1 MVYSVTISMVE
12 VIGAPVHAAY
22 PRHMATDDRAVLPI
36 GMAVIVVVTSRVT
49 EAIGVPVVN
58 EERIVDMAGGLRR
71 MRVGRL
77 GHVVARRI
85 MGTVRAEGNN
95 TTRRKVCPTSQCE
108 PDESCRRQLPIF
120 FSYAIDTH
128 THSHGLYL
136 CVVTRLCVV
145 LSCVVCSLLFVSPNF
160 PLTGHK
166 NKHTHTHT
174 NIIASSKLQSILLSV
189 NRKQHNNHYS
199 INKTSKR

>member
-1 MVYSVTISMVE
+1 MVE

-49 EAIGVPVVN
+49 EVIGVPVVN
-58 EERIVDMAGGLRR
+58 EERIVDMAGGHRR

-120 FSYAIDTH
+120 F
-128 THSHGLYL
+128 
-136 CVVTRLCVV
+136 VR
-145 LSCVVCSLLFVSPNF
+145 NR
-160 PLTGHK
+160 
-166 NKHTHTHT
+166 HTHTLSRIVSVCSYSSLCCFVVCRVFF
-174 NIIASSKLQSILLSV
+174 IICFPPISL
-189 NRKQHNNHYS
+189 
-199 INKTSKR
+199 